1 MLADLIPALL
11 AAFVV
16 AVVPGYFWA
25 ACLCGGD
32 IASRVAYGIG
42 FSITLVPAVA
52 LIPARFF
59 GLGVTFYTAV
69 FSVLLVFICGLAAY
83 LRLGPAKNPEEP
95 VSPPPRLPL
104 HSDRWR
110 SSRYCCCSGWS

>member
-1 MLADLIPALL
+1 LILADLVSAFL
-11 AAFVV
+11 AALVV

-32 IASRVAYGIG
+32 FASRVAYGIG

-52 LIPARFF
+52 LLVPARFF

-69 FSVLLVFICGLAAY
+69 FSVLIVLLTISKRIDDAGDGTTARY
-83 LRLGPAKNPEEP
+83 R
-95 VSPPPRLPL
+95 PP
-104 HSDRWR
+104 
-110 SSRYCCCSGWS
+110 